1 MASSRRIWVYHN
13 KVWSK
18 GSVIAGTSPQHAKKV
33 LIDGHAKPVS
43 LTKKP
48 TMAVKH
54 NDRRKT
60 KERAEVLPTK
70 AVGPRPERF
79 RPPEIVIEAVAFT
92 RPGTI
97 GDYGWQLQPEQ
108 YHEYGRALHVYNENM
123 QQQNNKDSTLAG
135 GGNAIA
141 RPFRQYGR
149 SVGMPTGHYGGFQSL
164 DELCLGHNFNC
175 TAKEGIDLATEEIV
189 MQVCDNPGRYDKIYY
204 CKNANDDEELIGMQ
218 GIYHLQH
225 LKIRRGVTSPP
236 SSRPCHPR
244 SGSAHS
250 IVVGRPAFR

>member
-1 MASSRRIWVYHN
+1 MLCRQLCVIIYHFQIT

-79 RPPEIVIEAVAFT
+79 RPPEIVIEAGAFT

-149 SVGMPTGHYGGFQSL
+149 SIGMPTGHYGGFRSL
-164 DELCLGHNFNC
+164 DEHCLGHNFNC
-175 TAKEGIDLATEEIV
+175 TAKEGIDVATEEIV
-189 MQVCDNPGRYDKIYY
+189 MQVCDNPERYDKIYY
-204 CKNANDDEELIGMQ
+204 CKNANDDEELIGM
-218 GIYHLQH
+218 GIFNIEDQTRRYITAK
-225 LKIRRGVTSPP
+225 LKSLPAAIRKRAIDRRRATRV
-236 SSRPCHPR
+236 
-244 SGSAHS
+244 
-250 IVVGRPAFR
+250 

>member
-1 MASSRRIWVYHN
+1 MSRVACLYRKDKRNGEGPLTKRKVHTKSSVSRKATQHPSHDTASGTCIRTRADTRAVLPWASHGHSALALRDGVDALQCCVDNYVLLRIIYHFQIT

-79 RPPEIVIEAVAFT
+79 RPPEIVIEAGAFT

-149 SVGMPTGHYGGFQSL
+149 SIGMPT
-164 DELCLGHNFNC
+164 
-175 TAKEGIDLATEEIV
+175 
-189 MQVCDNPGRYDKIYY
+189 
-204 CKNANDDEELIGMQ
+204 
-218 GIYHLQH
+218 
-225 LKIRRGVTSPP
+225 
-236 SSRPCHPR
+236 
-244 SGSAHS
+244 
-250 IVVGRPAFR
+250 

>member
-1 MASSRRIWVYHN
+1 
-13 KVWSK
+13 
-18 GSVIAGTSPQHAKKV
+18 
-33 LIDGHAKPVS
+33 
-43 LTKKP
+43 
-48 TMAVKH
+48 MAVKH

-108 YHEYGRALHVYNENM
+108 YREFGRTLHVYNENM
-123 QQQNNKDSTLAG
+123 QQQNDKTSRCAG

-149 SVGMPTGHYGGFQSL
+149 SIGMPTGHYGGFQSL

-175 TAKEGIDLATEEIV
+175 TAKEGIDLATEEI
-189 MQVCDNPGRYDKIYY
+189 QSLKEWTR
-204 CKNANDDEELIGMQ
+204 AN
-218 GIYHLQH
+218 
-225 LKIRRGVTSPP
+225 
-236 SSRPCHPR
+236 SR
-244 SGSAHS
+244 
-250 IVVGRPAFR
+250 ILVGAGTEAGAAESTRLARIIEAKV